1 MNVST
6 IAADRDRVIGL
17 IASRSGRPER
27 GAPRVTASAMEDRAE
42 SDLIAKLRAGDEPA
56 FAMLVDRYHAAMR
69 RLARTFVSTDAAA
82 DEVVQDTWIVVLDGI
97 AKFEERSSFKTW
109 LFRIL
114 VNRARTKGVREA
126 RTVPASSLAPD
137 DEGDPSA
144 VDPARFDQRGMWST
158 PPGRWD
164 GDTPEA
170 LVLRQELVTVLEQAI
185 RGLPERQRTV
195 VVLRD
200 VLGWT
205 SDEVCNVLELEETNQ
220 RVLLHRARSRLRE
233 MLEDYRN
240 R

>member
-1 MNVST
+1 MV
-6 IAADRDRVIGL
+6 DRG
-17 IASRSGRPER
+17 
-27 GAPRVTASAMEDRAE
+27 E
-42 SDLIAKLRAGDEPA
+42 SELVAKLRAGDEHA
-56 FAMLVDRYHAAMR
+56 FTALVDRYHAAMR

-82 DEVVQDTWIVVLDGI
+82 DEVVQDTWVVVLDGI

-114 VNRARTKGVREA
+114 VNRARTKGTREA
-126 RTVPASSLAPD
+126 RTVPASSLASD
-137 DEGDPSA
+137 DERDPA
-144 VDPARFDQRGMWST
+144 VDPARFDQRGMWSS
-158 PPGRWD
+158 PPERWD
-164 GDTPEA
+164 AETPEK
-170 LVLRQELVTVLEQAI
+170 LMLRQELVVALDQAI
-185 RGLPERQRTV
+185 RELPERQRTV

-233 MLEDYRN
+233 MLEQYRT

>member
-1 MNVST
+1 MP
-6 IAADRDRVIGL
+6 DRG
-17 IASRSGRPER
+17 
-27 GAPRVTASAMEDRAE
+27 E
-42 SDLIAKLRAGDEPA
+42 SELVEKLRAGDEQA
-56 FAMLVDRYHAAMR
+56 FTTLVDRYHATMR

-82 DEVVQDTWIVVLDGI
+82 DEVVQDTWVVVLDGI

-114 VNRARTKGVREA
+114 VNRARTKGTREA
-126 RTVPASSLAPD
+126 RTVPASSLPTEEDRDAP
-137 DEGDPSA
+137 A
-144 VDPARFDQRGMWST
+144 VDPPRFDQRGMWSA
-158 PPGRWD
+158 PPERWD
-164 GDTPEA
+164 AETPER
-170 LVLRQELVTVLEQAI
+170 LVLRQELVGALDQAI
-185 RGLPERQRTV
+185 RALPERQRTI

-233 MLEDYRN
+233 ILEAYRI